1 MNRVAEL
8 TAGAVLTGK
17 LAGLARAAM
26 TRPAYDYCAGAAGDE
41 ATVAR
46 NVAALD
52 ARLLTPRVLA
62 PPAGPGALRVAVPGG
77 HLDAPVLVAPMG
89 LQALCC
95 PAAEVASAAAAASLG
110 LGFCL
115 SMFSSRPVEEV
126 AAHAGPG
133 LRWQQIYLLRDR
145 GVTDSM
151 VARAVAASASAL
163 VVTVDVP
170 VVGRRTRD
178 LRNRFDRF
186 ASAAPAIVADPCFRR
201 LLASRDGAAGDGTT
215 SDGVAGGG
223 VAGGGAAGDGEGRLL
238 AELFPNPGATWSDV
252 ERLVRRAGV
261 PVLVKGVLD
270 AGDARL
276 AVAAGAAGV
285 IVSNHGGRQFDRC
298 IAAID
303 GLAPVVDA
311 VGGEVPVLFDSGIR
325 RGSHMAVAL
334 ALGARAVLVGRP
346 VLWGL
351 AVAGEAGAR
360 LVLRTLVDD
369 LAHVRDL
376 VGPLDCLPVPGL
388 PIPIPNVPNATA
400 PGGTVPGGGCAR
412 G

>member
-1 MNRVAEL
+1 MSGVAEL
-8 TAGAVLTGK
+8 TADAVLSGE
-17 LAGLARAAM
+17 LAELASAAM
-26 TRPAYDYCAGAAGDE
+26 SRQAYDYCAGAAGDE
-41 ATVAR
+41 STAAR
-46 NVAALD
+46 NVASLD

-62 PPAGPGALRVAVPGG
+62 PPAGPDALRVAVPGG
-77 HLDAPVLVAPMG
+77 QLAAPVLVAPMG
-89 LQALCC
+89 LQGLCC
-95 PAAEVASAAAAASLG
+95 PAGEVASASAAASLG

-126 AAHAGPG
+126 AGQAGPG
-133 LRWQQIYLLRDR
+133 VRWQQIYLLRDR

-151 VARAVAASASAL
+151 VDRALAAGASAL

-186 ASAAPAIVADPCFRR
+186 STAPAIVGDPRFRQ
-201 LLASRDGAAGDGTT
+201 LLAGRDGAASPG
-215 SDGVAGGG
+215 S
-223 VAGGGAAGDGEGRLL
+223 LL
-238 AELFPNPGATWSDV
+238 ADLFPNPAATWSDV

-270 AGDARL
+270 ARDGRL

-285 IVSNHGGRQFDRC
+285 VVSNHGGRQLDRC

-303 GLAPVVDA
+303 ALAPVVDA
-311 VGGEVPVLFDSGIR
+311 VGGEVPVLFDSGVR
-325 RGSHMAVAL
+325 RGSHLAVAL

-360 LVLRTLVDD
+360 LVLKTLVDD
-369 LAHVRDL
+369 LRQVLDL
-376 VGPLDCLPVPGL
+376 VGGR
-388 PIPIPNVPNATA
+388 A
-400 PGGTVPGGGCAR
+400 
-412 G
+412 